1 MVLGDGRAEASVS
14 RAGFGSVRWL
24 DPVDVGYL
32 RGLDD
37 ISRVVRIERGCVT
50 VYDETCGVPAPE
62 RGEGLRRRA
71 EVTLLGCAATS
82 TAAGAKEKYEEK
94 VIRKTRRMGADL
106 IEYDGVTGTWRF
118 AINL

>member
-1 MVLGDGRAEASVS
+1 MTRRWGIRRGRSTTQTSWIESENGDGSV
-14 RAGFGSVRWL
+14 AGA
-24 DPVDVGYL
+24 D
-32 RGLDD
+32 
-37 ISRVVRIERGCVT
+37 ERGT
-50 VYDETCGVPAPE
+50 
-62 RGEGLRRRA
+62 RGSCDFGGGYR
-71 EVTLLGCAATS
+71 CAATS